1 MQQIIEVIKQAF
13 GSIPFEQLLRE
24 YLLYSTKEPWFFTEF
39 SRTTGILGLGMENK
53 SGNSELPAA
62 DEKKRILDLFK
73 S

>member
-1 MQQIIEVIKQAF
+1 MQQIIEVIRQAI
-13 GSIPFEQLLRE
+13 GTIPYEQLLQE
-24 YLLYSTKEPWFFTEF
+24 FMLYSTKQPWFFTEF

-73 S
+73 N